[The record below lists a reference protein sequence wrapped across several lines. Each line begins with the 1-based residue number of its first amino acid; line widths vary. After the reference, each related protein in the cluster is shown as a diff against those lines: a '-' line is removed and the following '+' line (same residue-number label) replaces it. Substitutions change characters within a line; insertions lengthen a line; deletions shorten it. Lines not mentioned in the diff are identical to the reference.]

1 MASKLMQGWTRWR
14 DWVLAQPAQRPLSAA
29 DIQLSALRLVLLASL
44 ALAAVV
50 GLHVA
55 WEGWQRDK
63 PWAVAIVGAIVLL
76 LAGAASQT
84 RRAGRAGALW
94 LLVAIY
100 LAGFA
105 ITASTGSQP
114 ALSRLGYVLCY
125 AAPMLAGLLVAWP
138 LALGLMLFN
147 TLLFGLSLS
156 GWEAPQLPDQQVRLP
171 LSQAYV
177 HGALYLF
184 FNLCLPLAMFRVVA
198 GMRRVER
205 KLRGWR
211 HLSEQVFHVA
221 SGPTLVCDD
230 HGRVLRCNKPFLALC
245 GYHKEQELRGRSL
258 AELFEDAEGGDGA
271 WRSQPGL
278 RWRLAERLA
287 TRGGSRELTLRSV
300 RSLGHRLCAY
310 AFDDVTELRRVQ
322 ADLAASVRRE
332 AWATWHDPLTGLP
345 NRARCIQ
352 QLDAQLSQGTPGL
365 ALLSL
370 RLCNLRQLNARY
382 GVPAGDALLR
392 DFVAALRRLLPPG
405 AQAARVRGSVIAV
418 LLPGQRGEREA
429 LAEVQRLRRALP
441 LQAETARQAVLLDLA
456 CGLVLAEELRAQ
468 HPEADGAELLRCS
481 ELALDMAQDPRW
493 REGSE
498 GLLLF
503 NAQTAQGMARSMA
516 IEAELPQALAGDQL
530 HLLYQPQ
537 RDVRGGLL
545 GFEVLVRWN
554 SPALGAVPPAEFI
567 PVAEACGL
575 VGGITDWVLDAACAQ
590 LAQWRR
596 ELDPGLPLPRLAV
609 NLSAHDLERE
619 GFEQQLMHCLARH
632 RVRPAELELE
642 VTESALARHPARAL
656 AQLRRLHGAGL
667 RIAIDDFGTGY
678 SSLAKLVD
686 LPIDVLKIDRSFLR
700 DLPGDAR
707 RERVVDS
714 MISLA
719 RSLRLEVLAEGV
731 ETEDQHHYL
740 RALGVHGLQGW
751 LFGRP
756 RPAAHW
762 LPLLRREGA
771 AQPEPA

>member
-1 MASKLMQGWTRWR
+1 MAQKIKRGWVLLR
-14 DWVLAQPAQRPLSAA
+14 DWVLAQPAQGPSSAA
-29 DIQLSALRLVLLASL
+29 DIQLSALRVVLLSSL
-44 ALAAVV
+44 VLAAVV

-63 PWAVAIVGAIVLL
+63 PWAVAIVAAIVLL
-76 LAGAASQT
+76 LAGASSQA
-84 RRAGRAGALW
+84 RHAGRAGALW
-94 LLVAIY
+94 LLAAVYVAG
-100 LAGFA
+100 LA

-138 LALGLMLFN
+138 LALGLMVFN
-147 TLLFGLSLS
+147 TLLFGLALS
-156 GWEAPQLPDQQVRLP
+156 AWEAPQLPDQQVRLP
-171 LSQAYV
+171 HSQAYV
-177 HGALYLF
+177 HGALYIF

-205 KLRGWR
+205 QLRGWR
-211 HLSEQVFHVA
+211 HLSEQVFQVA
-221 SGPTLVCDD
+221 SGPTLVCDEQ
-230 HGRVLRCNKPFLALC
+230 GRVLRCNKPFLALC
-245 GYHKEQELRGRSL
+245 GRHDEQELRGRSL
-258 AELFEDAEGGDGA
+258 SELFEDAEGGDGV

-278 RWRLAERLA
+278 RWHLAECRSA
-287 TRGGSRELTLRSV
+287 EGRSRELTLRSV
-300 RSLGHRLCAY
+300 RSLGDRLSAY
-310 AFDDVTELRRVQ
+310 AFDDVSELRRVQ
-322 ADLAASVRRE
+322 ADLAASVQRE
-332 AWATWHDPLTGLP
+332 VWATWHDPLTGLP
-345 NRARCIQ
+345 NRARSIQ
-352 QLDAQLSQGTPGL
+352 QLDAQLAQGTPGL

-418 LLPGQRGEREA
+418 LLPGQHRESEA
-429 LAEVQRLRRALP
+429 LAEVRRLQQTLP
-441 LQAETARQAVLLDLA
+441 LQAETSRQAVLLDLV
-456 CGLVLAEELRAQ
+456 CGLVMVDERRLQ
-468 HPEADGAELLRCS
+468 HPGVDGAELLRCS

-498 GLLLF
+498 GVLLF
-503 NAQTAQGMARSMA
+503 NAQTAAGVARSMA
-516 IEAELPQALAGDQL
+516 IEAELPQALVGDQL

-554 SPALGAVPPAEFI
+554 SPALGEVPPAEFI

-590 LAQWRR
+590 LALWRR
-596 ELDPGLPLPRLAV
+596 ELGAGQALPRLAV

-619 GFEQQLMHCLARH
+619 GFEQQLMQSLVRH

-642 VTESALARHPARAL
+642 VTESALARHPALAL

-707 RERVVDS
+707 RGRVVDS

-731 ETEDQHHYL
+731 ETEDQHLYL
-740 RALGVHGLQGW
+740 RERGVDGLQGW

-756 RPAAHW
+756 QPAAYW
-762 LPLLRREGA
+762 LPLLRRECA